1 LRAGVQAVDVIVGA
15 LAGIRKA
22 VRARAKIDRRRHSQ
36 RASQGLNDVGAAL
49 DLHYGTDWSDLL
61 GDAEFL
67 DRTDELA
74 VQQLADKIRAAGH
87 VTAEDAQSCVED
99 FRVDDDMILKV
110 RDSVS
115 VARRKLLQRGCALI
129 TRRMPVP
136 AVWLHARSVQ
146 AAYVRARYMC
156 TRRTFALLFP
166 PGMWCVQQARPR
178 QNVLRV
184 RPRRHVSGVDA
195 RVAAGARTA

>member
-1 LRAGVQAVDVIVGA
+1 LRAGVQAVDVIVNA
-15 LAGIRKA
+15 LDCIRSA
-22 VRARAKIDRRRHSQ
+22 VKERRRIDRRRLSQ
-36 RASQGLNDVGAAL
+36 RAQPARNHAADAL
-49 DLHYGTDWSDLL
+49 DLHYSTDWSDLL

-166 PGMWCVQQARPR
+166 PGMWCVQHARPP

-195 RVAAGARTA
+195 RVSAGARTA